1 METFRKTYIILFSL
15 SMGFGLWYLIFFFVS
30 NEKNAFVWSL
40 GTKIFYVILSIL
52 TSEAMLKNL
61 GFDKNDIV

>member
-30 NEKNAFVWSL
+30 DEKNAFVWSL